1 MPACS
6 ASNVP
11 LSNMQA
17 ERNVCLAV
25 AHWKQLEGPE
35 SQSITFTLRAI
46 GGNIPFNFNVQERK
60 GQDNVL
66 TTF

>member
-1 MPACS
+1 
-6 ASNVP
+6 
-11 LSNMQA
+11 
-17 ERNVCLAV
+17 V